1 MLLPLSWFP
10 EGFCACYSFG
20 FVVRVFDL
28 LPVWIMILDC
38 LNKAAFG
45 SSTQVSEQFVTP

>member
-45 SSTQVSEQFVTP
+45 SSPQVSEQFVTP